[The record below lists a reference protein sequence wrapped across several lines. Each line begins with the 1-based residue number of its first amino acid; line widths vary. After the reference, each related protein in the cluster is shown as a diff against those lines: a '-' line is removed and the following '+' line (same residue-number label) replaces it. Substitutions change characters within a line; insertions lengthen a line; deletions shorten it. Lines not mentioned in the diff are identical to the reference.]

1 MTMNAALAGLVAV
14 TAGCDAVSIGGAA
27 IIGIAAGLLLPISV
41 NFFDS
46 VLKIDDPV
54 GAISVHGVCGA
65 AGTLLTGLLAVDGG
79 VFYGGADYPFHQTG
93 LSLGRC
99 YTFGMLAA
107 KHAMGQL

>member
-1 MTMNAALAGLVAV
+1 MTLNGSLAGLVAV

-54 GAISVHGVCGA
+54 GAISVRPVQRDCGA
-65 AGTLLTGLLAVDGG
+65 CSATASVRTTGAGRRCVLRRRMTV
-79 VFYGGADYPFHQTG
+79 VFQIKH
-93 LSLGRC
+93 GRPARQR
-99 YTFGMLAA
+99 GRRD
-107 KHAMGQL
+107 HGP